1 MKHHL
6 LLASILMA
14 LGTSAM
20 AQTAPVTPVAPVTAA
35 TTVQRDVNQQTRIE
49 NGLKDG
55 SLNTREAGRLEKE
68 QSLIDRLQA
77 KKLKDGTLTP
87 QESAQLRMAQN
98 RASRDIHA
106 AKTNDAQG
114 NPESKS
120 SERMQANVQ
129 RNVNQETRIAQGI
142 QAGTLTNRE
151 VGNLERGQARV
162 NQTEAAAARD
172 GHVGKHEQAVIQRK
186 HNNQSEEIFDKKH
199 NGKNRKG

>member
-6 LLASILMA
+6 LLASILVA

-77 KKLKDGTLTP
+77 KKLKDGALTP

-106 AKTNDAQG
+106 AKTNDVQG

>member
-6 LLASILMA
+6 LLASILVA

-106 AKTNDAQG
+106 AKTNDVQG
-114 NPESKS
+114 NPESNS

>member
-1 MKHHL
+1 
-6 LLASILMA
+6 
-14 LGTSAM
+14 M

-106 AKTNDAQG
+106 AKTNDVQG

>member
-6 LLASILMA
+6 LLASILVA

-106 AKTNDAQG
+106 AKTNDVQG

>member
-6 LLASILMA
+6 LLASIFVA

-106 AKTNDAQG
+106 AKTNDVQG